1 MKIRNGFVSNSSS
14 ASFVVVWKL
23 PLQYNDVGEFIC
35 NIFNVNYDKE
45 KHVLKTEFRKDYCE
59 DEDLAIKALDNTQHV
74 SDNIYQTTAFTG
86 MMNTI
91 SDFETQFLS
100 FIAALVVNKV
110 EIVSADIDNDN

>member
-14 ASFVVVWKL
+14 ASFLVIWKL
-23 PLQYNDVGEFIC
+23 PSQYNDVGEFIC
-35 NIFNVNYDKE
+35 HIFGVAYDE
-45 KHVLKTEFRKDYCE
+45 RKHILKTEFRKDYCE
-59 DEDLAIKALDNTQHV
+59 DEDLAIAALDSTQHISGNV
-74 SDNIYQTTAFTG
+74 YQTTAFTG

-91 SDFETQFLS
+91 SDFGTQFLS